1 MITIRGKGVSHG
13 VAVGRAHLLYRD
25 RPTAS
30 PERAGDAKEEW
41 RRFADARDRTAKEL
55 EELYEWSRTQV
66 GEAEADIFSIHAMMA
81 QDEDFGEAVRQSVL
95 SGYNASYA
103 VSQAAERFS
112 SVFAAMDDEYM
123 RARAKDVL
131 DVADRIIQRL
141 EGGEEPPQETGT
153 AGEDR
158 IICADDLSPAET
170 VGLDRRQVRAFVTAG
185 GSANSHTAILARSMG
200 IPAVIGARESLGH
213 IKEGDLIAVDADEG
227 VIYLQPSEQVLRDFD
242 LRLQASV
249 REKQL
254 LEQYRNRESRTLD
267 GCAVE
272 ICANVGSMEEVLA
285 AAEVGADGIGLF
297 RSEFLY
303 MGREDLPSEEEQFF
317 VYRRALQ
324 AMSGRRVIV
333 RTLDVGADKQI
344 KAIPL
349 PREENPALG
358 LRASRVS
365 LTHPE
370 LFFIQCRALLRA
382 SAYGRLAVMF
392 PLITS
397 CDEVI
402 RLRALWDRAAEEL
415 RQQGIPMG
423 ARVEI
428 GIMIETPAA
437 ALISDRL
444 ASLVDFFSIGSNDL
458 TQYTLAVDR
467 QNAALEPFCDP
478 HHEAVLRLIHRT
490 VEAAHAKGI
499 WVGIC
504 GELGADAS
512 LTEHLLRLG
521 VDEISVAPRAVLPL
535 RKRVCGMNLSQS
547 TASAR
552 AAIQEGGKR

>member
-1 MITIRGKGVSHG
+1 MITIHGKGVSRG

-25 RPTAS
+25 RPTVS
-30 PERAGDAKEEW
+30 PERVDDPKGEW
-41 RRFADARDRTAKEL
+41 KRFADARDRAAREL
-55 EELYEWSRTQV
+55 EELHERSRGEV
-66 GEAEADIFSIHAMMA
+66 GEEEANIFSIHAMMA
-81 QDEDFGEAVRQSVL
+81 HDEDFGEAVRQGIS

-103 VSQAAERFS
+103 VSQAADRFS

-123 RARAKDVL
+123 RARAKDIL
-131 DVADRIIQRL
+131 DVADRILRRL
-141 EGGEEPPQETGT
+141 EGEGEPPQEPGMPR
-153 AGEDR
+153 EER
-158 IICADDLSPAET
+158 ILCADDLSPAET

-200 IPAVIGARESLGH
+200 IPAVVGARESLGH

-242 LRLQASV
+242 LRLQATA

-267 GCAVE
+267 GCALE
-272 ICANVGSMEEVLA
+272 LCANVGSMEEVLT

-303 MGREDLPSEEEQFF
+303 MGREDLPSEEEQFC

-324 AMSGRRVIV
+324 EMTGRRVIV

-358 LRASRVS
+358 LRGSRVS

-370 LFFIQCRALLRA
+370 LFFVQCRALLRA
-382 SAYGRLAVMF
+382 SVYGRLAVMF

-397 CDEVI
+397 CDEVV
-402 RLRALWDRAAEEL
+402 RLRGLWDRAAEEL
-415 RQQGIPMG
+415 RQQGIPVG
-423 ARVEI
+423 ERVEI

-444 ASLVDFFSIGSNDL
+444 APLVDFFSIGSNDL

-467 QNAALEPFCDP
+467 QNAALEAFCDP
-478 HHEAVLRLIHRT
+478 RHEAVMGLIRRT
-490 VEAAHAKGI
+490 VEAGHANGI

-504 GELGADAS
+504 GEIGADAS
-512 LTEHLLRLG
+512 LTEHFLRLG
-521 VDEISVAPRAVLPL
+521 VDEISVAPSAILPL
-535 RKRVCGMNLSQS
+535 RKQVCGMNLKQS
-547 TASAR
+547 KTVDQAV
-552 AAIQEGGKR
+552 IQKGGEL